1 MCISAVI
8 NGSIAQY
15 TLQST
20 GSQSLGWMAMGFGD
34 AMANAKMV
42 IMWPNSDGS
51 VTLSQRTASG
61 EVMPTPDNNPPR
73 VATLV
78 TTTMNTASGSNPQ
91 LVYTVS
97 ANSDTQQSVV
107 WAFGT
112 QNPGSTNPGATIQQ
126 HLDSGTYVLDLTK
139 PISSSSNSSLPAAA
153 KGHHQGFQLQY
164 YQKLVIGHAI
174 LCSLGFL
181 LFLPIGALLARYF
194 RTFSS
199 SWFQGHWI
207 VQFAIG
213 GTIILTGIAMGIG
226 AVASAGAPHL
236 NDVHK
241 RWGVALF
248 MLYLAQCGLG
258 AFIHWVKP
266 KVPRGR
272 PPQNYMHAVLGLTII
287 GLAFY
292 QVRTGYKTEWPMA
305 TGLQP
310 LSYGVDVLWYVWIVV
325 LPLLYAVGLSLL
337 PRQFSQ
343 ENAPRR
349 DKEYAVD
356 GFMR

>member
-1 MCISAVI
+1 
-8 NGSIAQY
+8 
-15 TLQST
+15 
-20 GSQSLGWMAMGFGD
+20 
-34 AMANAKMV
+34 MANAKMV

-97 ANSDTQQSVV
+97 ANSDTQQNVV

-112 QNPGSTNPGATIQQ
+112 QNPGSTDPGATIQQ

-241 RWGVALF
+241 VHTYLHFLPPYSEPVTAMGCCAFHALPSA
-248 MLYLAQCGLG
+248 MRARSVYPLGEAQGSSWTTSAEL
-258 AFIHWVKP
+258 
-266 KVPRGR
+266 
-272 PPQNYMHAVLGLTII
+272 HARCT
-287 GLAFY
+287 
-292 QVRTGYKTEWPMA
+292 
-305 TGLQP
+305 
-310 LSYGVDVLWYVWIVV
+310 GVDYHWPGILPSTNWIQDGMADGDRAAASVV
-325 LPLLYAVGLSLL
+325 
-337 PRQFSQ
+337 RC
-343 ENAPRR
+343 
-349 DKEYAVD
+349 
-356 GFMR
+356 